1 MDHVPDWKGPSAKCV
16 CKSAPSL
23 TVSIKGKSVLD
34 ESKYFRFLE
43 YNYSI
48 SNKFPNLYSSIS

>member
-1 MDHVPDWKGPSAKCV
+1 MDHVPDRKGPSVRCT

-23 TVSIKGKSVLD
+23 PVSINGKSVLD
-34 ESKYFRFLE
+34 ESKYFRFSE